1 MSTTI
6 KIGHASMS
14 ESGTAIGVAGDSTG
28 KEVYIVS
35 KYTAANISPYV
46 VLRPNNLELATK
58 SVAACIAGCTNN
70 NIGYSQSTRNTL
82 YNLAKAAKY
91 NLATVGLCNTD
102 CSAFMTVCALAG
114 GANIDYGSNAPTTSN
129 MKDRFTAYGDYTALT
144 DSKYT
149 TKTDYL
155 IAGDIL
161 VSQAKGHTVM
171 VLENGIE
178 ADMPDIPVVPEIPA
192 DLCLYSAVSKI
203 TSITKSSCSIE
214 IDLVDQ
220 LNGASI
226 AINGNTVKYFL
237 EYKKLSDAAYKE
249 LSITNKKITLQNL
262 TEDTCYIYRV
272 RVTNLLENLFYSAYK
287 TFTTTKTEVPTNKI
301 TKVET
306 DGRVCM
312 VYTRMGDTYSP
323 ATIHINT

>member
-46 VLRPNNLELATK
+46 VLRPKTSVLASK
-58 SVAACIAGCTNN
+58 SVTACIAGCNNN
-70 NIGYSQSTRNTL
+70 NIGYSQNTRNTL
-82 YNLAKAAKY
+82 YTYAKA
-91 NLATVGLCNTD
+91 VGYDLSQVSVKCNTD

-114 GANIDYGSNAPTTSN
+114 GAGITYGTNAPTTGT
-129 MKDRFTAYGDYTALT
+129 MKDVFVASGDYTALT

-155 IAGDIL
+155 QAGDIL
-161 VSQAKGHTVM
+161 VSSAKGHTVM
-171 VLENGIE
+171 VLENGVE
-178 ADMPDIPVVPEIPA
+178 TNTPSVPDTPGIVQ
-192 DLCLYSAVSKI
+192 DLDFYNIISKVSNI
-203 TSITKSSCSIE
+203 TSNSCNIE
-214 IDLVDQ
+214 ISLVDW
-220 LNGASI
+220 LNKDVSI
-226 AINGNTVKYFL
+226 SAGMLCSL
-237 EYKKLSDAAYKE
+237 EYKKLSSTKYTE
-249 LSITNKKITLQNL
+249 LPITNRKIRLQNL

-272 RVTNLLENLFYSAYK
+272 
-287 TFTTTKTEVPTNKI
+287 
-301 TKVET
+301 KV
-306 DGRVCM
+306 
-312 VYTRMGDTYSP
+312 GDTYYSAHKTFNTVKAEESISNIIKIKSDGQVCAVYIKTDDVYLP